1 MPIPQTP
8 ATFSGGQP
16 LTANTQAVTTTTSG
30 VTIKN
35 FGDVGDAYRK
45 CEITLTNV
53 SLSIS
58 DNSGGSSTFGG
69 TKIASFPKCL
79 TSLIDATS
87 NLTFTTSSAIAS
99 TLNAGVSV
107 QYGLG
112 TATASAATLATTM
125 IDVVPGTGQTVPTFT
140 SSSVINTASVAVT
153 NYLKAVVKF
162 DGSGTAKDIY
172 INAAVGT
179 ATDIDGDATVLVNG
193 TIVLVWGNVGLAS

>member
-53 SLSIS
+53 SLSITDS
-58 DNSGGSSTFGG
+58 AAYGG

-99 TLNAGVSV
+99 TLNAGASV

-112 TATASAATLATTM
+112 TATASATTLATTM
-125 IDVVPGTGQTVPTFT
+125 IDVVPGTAQTVPTFT
-140 SSSVINTASVAVT
+140 SSSVINTASAAVT
-153 NYLKAVVKF
+153 NYLKAVAKF

-179 ATDIDGDATVLVNG
+179 GTDIDGDATVLVNG

>member
-53 SLSIS
+53 SLPIS
-58 DNSGGSSTFGG
+58 DTNAYGG

-112 TATASAATLATTM
+112 TATASATTLATTM

-140 SSSVINTASVAVT
+140 SSSVINTASAAVT
-153 NYLKAVVKF
+153 NYLKAVAKF
-162 DGSGTAKDIY
+162 DGSSTAKDIY
-172 INAAVGT
+172 INAALGT
-179 ATDIDGDATVLVNG
+179 ATDIDADATVLVNG